1 MQTAGRI
8 SLRIGKHDK
17 LNESLNFKALRLIL
31 ATVFWLQKGDAVTD
45 VNVISGEKLKIQD
58 AVYALQLD
66 GKGGSVPVTDL
77 TQASCEHPCW
87 LHLDYAREESQNWLN
102 STSLLPDSVRECLG
116 GESMRPRV
124 TRLGDGTMITLR
136 SINFN
141 NDSRPDQLVVIR
153 LYMTDKLVV
162 STRHRKVYAID
173 EVLTDLQNG
182 TGPVSSGDLLVQ
194 VADALTDHASEFIED
209 LHDKIIDLED
219 NLLDQQTPE
228 RGQLA
233 LIRKQLIVLRRYMA
247 PQRDVFARLASE
259 RLPWMTDDD
268 RRRMQDISDR
278 LGRGL
283 DDLDGS
289 IARTAILADEISNLM
304 ADAMNRRTYT
314 MSLLAMLFLP
324 TTFLTGLFGVN
335 LGGIPGNT
343 SPIAFAT
350 FCFLLVL
357 LCVCVVVW
365 LKRSKWL

>member
-1 MQTAGRI
+1 
-8 SLRIGKHDK
+8 
-17 LNESLNFKALRLIL
+17 
-31 ATVFWLQKGDAVTD
+31 
-45 VNVISGEKLKIQD
+45 
-58 AVYALQLD
+58 
-66 GKGGSVPVTDL
+66 
-77 TQASCEHPCW
+77 
-87 LHLDYAREESQNWLN
+87 
-102 STSLLPDSVRECLG
+102 
-116 GESMRPRV
+116 
-124 TRLGDGTMITLR
+124 
-136 SINFN
+136 
-141 NDSRPDQLVVIR
+141 
-153 LYMTDKLVV
+153 
-162 STRHRKVYAID
+162 VYAID

-324 TTFLTGLFGVN
+324 TTFLTG
-335 LGGIPGNT
+335 
-343 SPIAFAT
+343 
-350 FCFLLVL
+350 
-357 LCVCVVVW
+357 
-365 LKRSKWL
+365 